1 MTQVNT
7 GFALIK
13 RGVSLC
19 WTSLCSTV
27 SCGGIP
33 ANVIWSLPNRLGV
46 AVVLVSSVC
55 LFPCYGKLTPLTSFL
70 TWSSWRGVDFIE
82 VNTHLNYFSCRVHL

>member
-1 MTQVNT
+1 MLST

-27 SCGGIP
+27 SRRGIP
-33 ANVIWSLPNRLGV
+33 ANVIRSLLNRIRV
-46 AVVLVSSVC
+46 AVVLVSSVR
-55 LFPCYGKLTPLTSFL
+55 LFPCYGKLTALTSFL
-70 TWSSWRGVDFIE
+70 TNMIE
-82 VNTHLNYFSCRVHL
+82 LEGG